1 MRRQLLIIIATALSC
16 LGYGQ
21 NKMNYP
27 QGCYM
32 SLEEVNNKTPSMDFR
47 LNWEKRTQGDIKMW
61 GGNDYELTSDD
72 NSIKKRT
79 IKKEIFA
86 YSDGEYMFINGFK
99 FELNK
104 GYAMVESIGKFL
116 VFKAGISND
125 RAQQEMQMGWMFGG
139 IVGGI
144 QGAYLATLRFPYIVD
159 MESGKLTWV
168 NEETLTSL
176 LADYEDLLSEFRAED
191 NKKCDVIIKYL
202 NLLNER
208 QESEN

>member
-1 MRRQLLIIIATALSC
+1 MRRRLLIIIATALSC
-16 LGYGQ
+16 LGYAQ

-27 QGCYM
+27 QGIYM
-32 SLEEVNNKTPSMDFR
+32 SIEEVNNQTPSMDSR

-72 NSIKKRT
+72 NSIKKKT

-86 YSDGEYMFINGFK
+86 YSDGEYMFVNGFK
-99 FELNK
+99 FNLNQ
-104 GYAMVESIGKFL
+104 GYALVESIGKFL

-125 RAQQEMQMGWMFGG
+125 RAQQEMQLGWMFGG

-159 MESGKLTWV
+159 MESGKLTCV
-168 NEETLTSL
+168 NEEVLTSL
-176 LADYEDLLSEFRAED
+176 LTDYEDLLIDFRAED

-202 NLLNER
+202 NVLNE
-208 QESEN
+208 QQQSEY